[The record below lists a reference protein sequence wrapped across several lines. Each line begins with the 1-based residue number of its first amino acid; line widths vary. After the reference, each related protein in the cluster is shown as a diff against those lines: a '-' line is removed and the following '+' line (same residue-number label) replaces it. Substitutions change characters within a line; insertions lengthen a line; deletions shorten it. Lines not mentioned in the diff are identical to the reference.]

1 MRSVVSSVSHVS
13 VAIVN
18 KSLRS
23 STFTLTHAFDILTP
37 QQLIKSSTRTKQRPH
52 PIPSRRS
59 PPNSVTDGQDRI
71 NGQGFLIGP
80 RNKLLRGRQP
90 FSKPEGPGCYFY
102 INRRPRPRKR
112 NANYF
117 FSLSSFILS
126 ASGLLRPLLRLH
138 TFCHLRF
145 TIPWATTTDALLRPS
160 GRGSLDSR
168 RTTSPDRLGGEL
180 VAWVMPFF
188 VGRAAVW

>member
-1 MRSVVSSVSHVS
+1 MRSAVSSVSHVS

-37 QQLIKSSTRTKQRPH
+37 QQLIKSSTRTKQRAH

-117 FSLSSFILS
+117 FLCLRSFS
-126 ASGLLRPLLRLH
+126 LRPV
-138 TFCHLRF
+138 FF
-145 TIPWATTTDALLRPS
+145 
-160 GRGSLDSR
+160 
-168 RTTSPDRLGGEL
+168 
-180 VAWVMPFF
+180 VPFF
-188 VGRAAVW
+188 AFTPSAICDLPSRGRRRPTPSSGHRVAAPWIRGAPRLRIVSEVSSWLG

>member
-1 MRSVVSSVSHVS
+1 MLYTCVERFDVIGGRENILGWDGEVNTPMS

-90 FSKPEGPGCYFY
+90 FSKPEGPGCYFSLSLRSFSLRPVFFVPFFAFTPSA
-102 INRRPRPRKR
+102 ICDLPSRRRRRPTPSSGHRVAAPWIRGAPRLR
-112 NANYF
+112 IV
-117 FSLSSFILS
+117 SEVSS
-126 ASGLLRPLLRLH
+126 
-138 TFCHLRF
+138 
-145 TIPWATTTDALLRPS
+145 W
-160 GRGSLDSR
+160 
-168 RTTSPDRLGGEL
+168 LG
-180 VAWVMPFF
+180 
-188 VGRAAVW
+188 